1 MRMIMQQQ
9 LRLRTQLR
17 SPEFGLLVML
27 LFSLPMEGTYLGR
40 GYNYLV
46 GLNSAAVDG
55 LTSMATISGIELA
68 MVGIEC
74 IFMFTI
80 LVPMAIVLFSRSAP
94 AKNSTSY
101 LIWWGLGFWML
112 GGAISTIGHLDEP
125 NTILNFFAGIVS
137 AAAVYVACRRVRLS
151 SIRQCEMV
159 FQAIAIGFLFPLL
172 YDLIRYYRR
181 WGVPTISAAIAEKYD
196 VAYWSSSSMFG
207 NPDNAACAY
216 YLVFA
221 LSVCFSVQRQIT
233 ARTRILAYCTLALSA
248 LMIVVTM
255 ARQFILLAAVTIV
268 STWIFERKKRL
279 LAAGICGLVALALLT
294 SGDSFPITRAYFAPA
309 LTYDTNND
317 SVSSRIY
324 SMQQGWEAFR
334 ENPVIGLGPGESF
347 NFVDVTATH
356 QLAISQAAEVGFFGF
371 VGVLLVT
378 LGCLWRFVGLLRAGP
393 STAALTLEYAFFVGP
408 ALYFASGL
416 LSEVATNSSVVNT
429 WICVVFA
436 SIGIAETTRTNGL
449 ASACTIMSPSAY
461 APGSTVV
468 WAAAP
473 R

>member
-1 MRMIMQQQ
+1 MRMIMPQR
-9 LRLRTQLR
+9 LRLQTRLL
-17 SPEFGLLVML
+17 SPEFGLLVVL
-27 LFSLPMEGTYLGR
+27 LFSLPMEGTYFGR

-46 GLNSAAVDG
+46 GLNSAAMDE
-55 LTSMATISGIELA
+55 LTSTATMSIVYLGMIGL
-68 MVGIEC
+68 EC
-74 IFMFTI
+74 LFMFTI
-80 LVPMAIVLFSRSAP
+80 LVPTAIVLFSRSAQ
-94 AKNSTSY
+94 ARCSASY
-101 LIWWGLGFWML
+101 LIWWGLGLWVL
-112 GGAISTIGHLDEP
+112 GGAISTLGHLDQP
-125 NTILNFFAGIVS
+125 TTVLNFFADMVS
-137 AAAVYVACRRVRLS
+137 SAAVYMACRRVRMS
-151 SIRQCEMV
+151 SIRHYELV
-159 FQAIAIGFLFPLL
+159 FRAIATGFLFPLL
-172 YDLIRYYRR
+172 YDLFRYYRQ
-181 WGVPTISAAIAEKYD
+181 WGVPTISTAIAEKYD
-196 VAYWSSSSMFG
+196 VPYWSSNSMFG

-221 LSVCFSVQRQIT
+221 LSVCFSVQRQISG
-233 ARTRILAYCTLALSA
+233 RTRVLAYCTLALSA

-255 ARQFILLAAVTIV
+255 ARQFILLAAITIV

-279 LAAGICGLVALALLT
+279 LAMGVCGLVALALLT

-309 LTYDTNND
+309 LTYDTNSD

-347 NFVDVTATH
+347 NAIDVTATH

-408 ALYFASGL
+408 SLYFASGL
-416 LSEVATNSSVVNT
+416 LSEVATNSSVINT

-436 SIGIAETTRTNGL
+436 SIGIAETTRNSGL
-449 ASACTIMSPSAY
+449 VSAGTVMPSSAHSQRS
-461 APGSTVV
+461 AVV
-468 WAAAP
+468 WATAP